1 MSVVVG
7 SDGSHVRGG
16 DTIDL
21 RAHYG
26 DWVVGPGHCGGF
38 WYVNSVEG
46 GTAELGTIDDCGRYQ
61 APAVL
66 PANLEIVTIEVADWD
81 LINAGCADCC
91 PYAVLQLEP
100 LP

>member
-1 MSVVVG
+1 
-7 SDGSHVRGG
+7 VRGG
-16 DTIDL
+16 DAIDL
-21 RAHYG
+21 HAYYG
-26 DWVVGPGHCGGF
+26 DWEVGSGHCGGF

-46 GTAELGTIDDCGRYQ
+46 GTAELGTVDDCGHYQ

-66 PANLEIVTIEVADWD
+66 PANLEIVTIEATEWD